1 MTENREYL
9 RRRIMTAGHFTAR
22 EADLII
28 DYLDFEGQLTFNHH
42 GSLTPRHQQ
51 VIDPA
56 ELSKVFA
63 CARVA
68 A

>member
-1 MTENREYL
+1 MTNRDHL
-9 RRRIMTAGHFTAR
+9 RRRIMCAGHYTAS

-28 DYLDFEGQLTFNHH
+28 DFLDDEGQLTFNHH
-42 GSLTPRHQQ
+42 GSLTARRQQ
-51 VIDPA
+51 VIEA
-56 ELSKVFA
+56 SELSKVFA